1 MSSSYSSSCSSSCS
15 SGFVEPICLPNH
27 GEEFEE
33 GTMCWISGWGAT
45 EEDGESQV
53 VGNDRLSRDA
63 WIAPPTQTH
72 PRTPGAFAG
81 ETSVNLRSATVPLL
95 SSRTCNQPEVY
106 HGFISSWMICAGYLE
121 GGTDSCQVHSATCPP
136 PTKT

>member
-45 EEDGESQV
+45 EEDGESEA
-53 VGNDRLSRDA
+53 VGNDHLLLRHMDSPAHSDTPTHSR
-63 WIAPPTQTH
+63 
-72 PRTPGAFAG
+72 FAG

-136 PTKT
+136 TKA